1 MLLVCGATSFL
12 GLARSRLSGLSLA
25 GALLPQSDHPQ
36 PVCFAVAFSSKTE
49 YGLVALIEL
58 ASIYSS
64 GGVLQVAEIALRQ
77 GIPDRYLEQMLT
89 SLRRGGIL
97 RSIRGP
103 RGGYQLLRPPAEVAV
118 ADVVQCLEGD
128 PGSRDGAPETPE
140 YQVLQ
145 SLASQL
151 EQARLKLVQ
160 STSLQDLLDRRDGLL
175 QAQTMYFI

>member
-1 MLLVCGATSFL
+1 M
-12 GLARSRLSGLSLA
+12 
-25 GALLPQSDHPQ
+25 LPQSDHPQ

-58 ASIYSS
+58 ASIYSG

-103 RGGYQLLRPPAEVAV
+103 RGGYQLLRAPAEVAV
-118 ADVVQCLEGD
+118 ADVVQVSATQVHPDPAAVEPVGPSMVTVIVPDEATLPPLETWTAKVD
-128 PGSRDGAPETPE
+128 ACPVVTGAGAEVVTMRSIGMPPRPTWNDE
-140 YQVLQ
+140 VL
-145 SLASQL
+145 LP
-151 EQARLKLVQ
+151 V
-160 STSLQDLLDRRDGLL
+160 
-175 QAQTMYFI
+175 

>member
-1 MLLVCGATSFL
+1 M
-12 GLARSRLSGLSLA
+12 ARSGLWRSPHSIA
-25 GALLPQSDHPQ
+25 GACPSGTPAATIRPNQR
-36 PVCFAVAFSSKTE
+36 VGFGVAFSSKTE

-58 ASIYSS
+58 ASIFSS
-64 GGVLQVAEIALRQ
+64 GGVLQVAEIAARQ

-103 RGGYQLLRPPAEVAV
+103 RGGYQLVRPPAEVAV
-118 ADVVQCLEGD
+118 ADVVICLEGD
-128 PGSRDGAPETPE
+128 PSTKGSSPETPE

-151 EQARLKLVQ
+151 EQARLRVVQ
-160 STSLQDLLDRRDGLL
+160 ATSLQDLLDRRDGLL
-175 QAQTMYFI
+175 QAQSMYFI